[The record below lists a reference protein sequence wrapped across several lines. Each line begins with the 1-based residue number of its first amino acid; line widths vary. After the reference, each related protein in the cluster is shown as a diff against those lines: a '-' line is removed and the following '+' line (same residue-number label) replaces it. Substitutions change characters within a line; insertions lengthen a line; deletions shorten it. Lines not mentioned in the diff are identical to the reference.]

1 MNDRLGDL
9 GDDTPAWARDNN
21 DNDIEQ
27 ANVENISPNPGRN
40 GVSNSNSWSKDDY
53 SSDDFDFHPEEDAQD
68 AKQETLMKTF
78 FADIDSIKA
87 SVEAI
92 TSATERIGEMNREA
106 FVAMSSAQEDELS
119 RDLRSLVTETN
130 KQAKSTKSLLE
141 LLKEDNIKCKS
152 DETTNASD
160 M

>member
-1 MNDRLGDL
+1 MNDRLADL
-9 GDDTPAWARDNN
+9 GDDIPAWAREDG
-21 DNDIEQ
+21 DNDVEQ
-27 ANVENISPNPGRN
+27 ANIENIPPNPSRTST
-40 GVSNSNSWSKDDY
+40 SNSNSWAKDD
-53 SSDDFDFHPEEDAQD
+53 DDFDFHPEEEAQD
-68 AKQETLMKTF
+68 AKQQTLMKTF

-119 RDLRSLVTETN
+119 RNMRSLVTETN

-141 LLKEDNIKCKS
+141 LLKEDNIKYK
-152 DETTNASD
+152 DDGTINASD
-160 M
+160 MR